1 MYWKK
6 AMVRS
11 RQNED
16 ETVIV
21 AASSEESLTEVR
33 DESHPISSQAFP
45 ESGNYVLTQREKLS
59 EGIFQKS
66 YRNNMYRFHWIDRL
80 NVKAFAKNLKL
91 IDYND
96 TANSKDFTSY
106 QFVWIKSV

>member
-1 MYWKK
+1 
-6 AMVRS
+6 MVRS

-66 YRNNMYRFHWIDRL
+66 YRNNLYRF
-80 NVKAFAKNLKL
+80 FAKNLKL
-91 IDYND
+91 IDYNN
-96 TANSKDFTSY
+96 TANSTDFTSY
-106 QFVWIKSV
+106 QFVWTKSV

>member
-1 MYWKK
+1 
-6 AMVRS
+6 MVRS

-33 DESHPISSQAFP
+33 DESHPISSQAFS

-59 EGIFQKS
+59 EGIF
-66 YRNNMYRFHWIDRL
+66 
-80 NVKAFAKNLKL
+80 
-91 IDYND
+91 
-96 TANSKDFTSY
+96 
-106 QFVWIKSV
+106 

>member
-1 MYWKK
+1 
-6 AMVRS
+6 MVRS

-59 EGIFQKS
+59 EGIF
-66 YRNNMYRFHWIDRL
+66 
-80 NVKAFAKNLKL
+80 
-91 IDYND
+91 
-96 TANSKDFTSY
+96 
-106 QFVWIKSV
+106 

>member
-1 MYWKK
+1 
-6 AMVRS
+6 MVRS

-66 YRNNMYRFHWIDRL
+66 YRNNLYRLVDRL
-80 NVKAFAKNLKL
+80 
-91 IDYND
+91 
-96 TANSKDFTSY
+96 
-106 QFVWIKSV
+106 